1 MKRLTH
7 FLAPLAIWLGFLSV
21 AHAADGAIR
30 SAQMFTRGG
39 EWATV
44 APHGE
49 EAERAEIQ
57 DHFAAVLERLRHDA
71 PYSLRIAEARFERA
85 FGLTLTPGQRAE
97 FLDGLALRRDIQLNR
112 LAAYTEAG
120 RFPLNRHYANEAR
133 PIFVDA
139 EGTHCAVGHLMAMD
153 GLEADVL
160 AIARA
165 APNVLVREVADG
177 PLVSWTLTSGLIQEE
192 AALIQPTYFPP
203 PFSANNKGLGDLV
216 VPGAQFDQNG
226 FRFESFAF
234 SAASSGGAVTPV
246 ASQFVLVPGYV
257 GPSFVCQ
264 AQCFSGQPAFWVGV
278 LGSSAFDF
286 LATAPNQSMTVN
298 IDYDVVALLN
308 DLAVGGSTTYES
320 AYTGGFGKVGG
331 LNPLGQASIAT
342 HVDGGTSG
350 ALELLLTNE
359 SYAPFGFG
367 GDSDSAYFDTP
378 ANRVHV
384 HHRIQLRDGSSFS
397 SFHTVASTTT
407 VPIPNVAPLLG
418 LALLALGKRFAGKR
432 RSLATP

>member
-1 MKRLTH
+1 MKRLTQ
-7 FLAPLAIWLGFLSV
+7 FLASLAIWLGFLSV
-21 AHAADGAIR
+21 GHAADDAIR

-44 APHGE
+44 APRGE

-57 DHFAAVLERLRHDA
+57 DHFAAVLGRLQHDT

-97 FLDGLALRRDIQLNR
+97 FLDGLALRREIQLNR
-112 LAAYTEAG
+112 LAAYAGAG
-120 RFPLNRHYANEAR
+120 RFPLNRHYADEAR

-139 EGTHCAVGHLMAMD
+139 KGTHCAVGYLMAMD

-177 PLVSWTLTSGLIQEE
+177 PLVFWTLTSGLIQEE
-192 AALIQPTYFPP
+192 AALIQPSYFPP

-246 ASQFVLVPGYV
+246 ASQFVLVPGYF
-257 GPSFVCQ
+257 GPGF
-264 AQCFSGQPAFWVGV
+264 QCPPQCYSGQPAFWVGV
-278 LGSSAFDF
+278 LGSFSFDF
-286 LATAPNQSMTVN
+286 LATGPNQSMTVN

-308 DLAVGGSTTYES
+308 DLAVGGSTTYET
-320 AYTGGFGKVGG
+320 AYTGGFGKVGA

-342 HVDGGTSG
+342 RVDGGTSG
-350 ALELLLTNE
+350 VLELLLTNE
-359 SYAPFGFG
+359 SYASFGFG
-367 GDSDSAYFDTP
+367 EDSDSADFGTP
-378 ANRVHV
+378 VKRVHV
-384 HHRIQLRDGSSFS
+384 HHRIQLGDGASFS
-397 SFHTVASTTT
+397 SFHAVISPTT
-407 VPIPNVAPLLG
+407 VPIPNVAPVLG
-418 LALLALGKRFAGKR
+418 FALLALGKTFAGKR
-432 RSLATP
+432 RSLAAP